1 MLNYEIIKQ
10 DILIFFCGIF
20 QSKLFLSCI
29 SLFSRLTTILRY
41 YTLIKYK
48 MKTLFLLSCIN
59 KSMYNSQ
66 SLHVS

>member
-20 QSKLFLSCI
+20 QSKLLLFCI

-41 YTLIKYK
+41 YKLIKYE
-48 MKTLFLLSCIN
+48 MKTLFLLSCIS